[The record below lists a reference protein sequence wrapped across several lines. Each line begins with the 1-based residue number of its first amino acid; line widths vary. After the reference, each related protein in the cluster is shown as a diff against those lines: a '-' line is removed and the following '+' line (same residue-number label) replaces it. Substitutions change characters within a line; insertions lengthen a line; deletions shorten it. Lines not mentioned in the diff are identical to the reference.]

1 MDVYRKLLKE
11 LRDEFNFDQKD
22 MAEKLNLSPSAY
34 GYYEQGRNEPS
45 LETLVKIAKIFDVST
60 DYLLGLSHTRKI
72 PIYYSMSDKLALSSS
87 EVQTIEQMKELL
99 LLEEISENPKDY
111 VTRLN
116 RYWNFLKEEQNKE
129 KE

>member
-1 MDVYRKLLKE
+1 MELFRERLKE

-22 MAEKLNLSPSAY
+22 MGEKLNLSPSAY

-60 DYLLGLSHTRKI
+60 DYLLGLSDNRQT
-72 PIYYSMSDKLALSSS
+72 PVYYTMSDKLSLSSS
-87 EVQTIEQMKELL
+87 ELQTIEQMKEIL

-116 RYWNFLKEEQNKE
+116 RYWHFLKEEQNK
-129 KE
+129 